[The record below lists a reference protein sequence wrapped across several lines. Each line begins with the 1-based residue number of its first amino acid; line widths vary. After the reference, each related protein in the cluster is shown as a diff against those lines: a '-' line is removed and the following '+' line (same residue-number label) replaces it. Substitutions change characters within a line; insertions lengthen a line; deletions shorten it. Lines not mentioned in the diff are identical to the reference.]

1 MQLFSHLLAER
12 QQAGNPVRTAVIG
25 AGKFGGGLIVQ
36 LAQCPGMDA
45 AVVADLD
52 PDRARAVFASCGLET
67 RVVVAE
73 SQSAIADTVRAGKL
87 AITSDPMLA
96 ARCEVI
102 DVVVDATGVPEA
114 GARHAVTAIEVG
126 RHIVMV
132 NVEADVTVGA
142 ALRRRADKAGVV
154 YTLVDGDQP
163 GCTMHMVE
171 WAKTLGFEI
180 VAAGRG
186 TIYYSDDRDGTPDSV
201 QERFGFSDEV
211 MSRRTINTKMYNS
224 FRDGTKAQV
233 EMTALANMAGLP
245 PDVRG
250 MHEPS
255 VDLEDMPRQFSLKE
269 EGGLLSRSGVVELA
283 NSIATDGETML
294 PDPIKM
300 GVFCVIR
307 AEHPFIKEDLA
318 AYGCHVGG
326 DGHNML
332 LWRPYHL
339 VAVEA
344 PLSIAAAALYGRPTG
359 APLPEPT
366 ADTIAVAKRDLRA
379 GESIDGGGGYTVN
392 GIIEK
397 ASVSLQEGLLPL
409 GLSTGARL
417 TADVARGDAVGYADV
432 ELPEPDSL
440 LRQLRRE
447 QGDEAA

>member
-1 MQLFSHLLAER
+1 MQLFTHLLAER
-12 QQAGNPVRTAVIG
+12 QASGNPIRTAVIG

-36 LAQCPGMDA
+36 LAQCPGMEA
-45 AVVADLD
+45 SVVADLD
-52 PDRARAVFASCGLET
+52 PERARAVFASCGLAQ
-67 RVVVAE
+67 RVVVAD
-73 SQSAIADTVRAGKL
+73 SASAIVDAVRAGRL
-87 AITSDPMLA
+87 AITDDPVLA
-96 ARCEVI
+96 ASSDVV

-114 GARHAVTAIEVG
+114 GALHAVTAIDAG
-126 RHIVMV
+126 HHIVMV
-132 NVEADVTVGA
+132 NIEADVTVGA
-142 ALRRRADKAGVV
+142 ALRRRADAAGVV

-163 GCTMHMVE
+163 GCTMHMIE
-171 WAKTLGFEI
+171 WARTLGFEI

-186 TIYYSDDRDGTPDSV
+186 TIYYATDRDGTPDTV

-211 MSRRTINTKMYNS
+211 MRRRTINTKMYNS

-233 EMTALANMAGLP
+233 EMTALANMTGLP

-255 VDLEDMPRQFSLKE
+255 VNLEDIPRQFSLRQ

-283 NSIATDGETML
+283 NSIARDSQTML

-307 AEHPFIKEDLA
+307 AEHPFIMEDLA
-318 AYGCHVGG
+318 GYGCHVGG

-359 APLPEPT
+359 TPLPEPT
-366 ADTIAVAKRDLRA
+366 ADTISVAKRDLQA
-379 GESIDGGGGYTVN
+379 GETIDGGGGYTVN
-392 GIIEK
+392 GVIET
-397 ASVSLQEGLLPL
+397 AAVSRQEGLLPL
-409 GLSTGARL
+409 GLSAGATL
-417 TADVARGDAVGYADV
+417 TADVARGRAVRYADV
-432 ELPEPDSL
+432 ELPGDSL

-447 QGDEAA
+447 QGDAAA

>member
-1 MQLFSHLLAER
+1 MQLFTPLLAER
-12 QQAGNPVRTAVIG
+12 QQSNNPVRAAIIG

-36 LAQCPGMDA
+36 LAQCPGMEA
-45 AVVADLD
+45 AVVADLN
-52 PDRARAVFASCGLET
+52 PERARAVFDSCGLADRVVIAET
-67 RVVVAE
+67 ADAIADVVVA
-73 SQSAIADTVRAGKL
+73 GGL
-87 AITSDPMLA
+87 AITGDPVLA
-96 ARCEVI
+96 AACEVV

-114 GARHAVTAIEVG
+114 GALHAATAIEAG
-126 RHIVMV
+126 RHVVMV

-142 ALRRRADKAGVV
+142 ALRRRADAAGVV

-171 WAKTLGFEI
+171 WARTLGFEI

-186 TIYYSDDRDGTPDSV
+186 TIYFATDRDGTPDSV

-211 MSRRTINTKMYNS
+211 MRRRTINTKMYNS

-255 VDLEDMPRQFSLKE
+255 VNLEDIPQQFSLQQ
-269 EGGLLSRSGVVELA
+269 EGGLLTRSGVVELA
-283 NSIATDGETML
+283 NSVAGDGQSML
-294 PDPIKM
+294 SEPLKM
-300 GVFCVIR
+300 GVFCVVR
-307 AEHPFIKEDLA
+307 AEHPFIMEDLA
-318 AYGCHVGG
+318 GYGCHVGG

-344 PLSIAAAALYGRPTG
+344 PLSIACAALYNRPTG
-359 APLPEPT
+359 TPLPEPT
-366 ADTIAVAKRDLRA
+366 ADTITIAKRDLQA
-379 GESIDGGGGYTVN
+379 GETIDGGGGYTVN
-392 GIIEK
+392 GVIEK
-397 ASVSLQEGLLPL
+397 ADVALRGGLLPL

-417 TADVARGDAVGYADV
+417 TLAVSRGVAVRYADV
-432 ELPEPDSL
+432 ELPADSL

-447 QGDEAA
+447 QGDSAA

>member
-1 MQLFSHLLAER
+1 MQLFTHLLAER
-12 QQAGNPVRTAVIG
+12 QASGNPIRTAVIG

-36 LAQCPGMDA
+36 LAQCPGMEA
-45 AVVADLD
+45 SVVADLD
-52 PDRARAVFASCGLET
+52 PERARAVFASCGLAQ
-67 RVVVAE
+67 RVVVAD
-73 SQSAIADTVRAGKL
+73 SASAIVDAVRAGRL
-87 AITSDPMLA
+87 AITDDPVLA
-96 ARCEVI
+96 AASDAV

-114 GARHAVTAIEVG
+114 GALHAVTAIDAG
-126 RHIVMV
+126 HHIVMV
-132 NVEADVTVGA
+132 NIEADVTVGA
-142 ALRRRADKAGVV
+142 ALRRRADAAGVV

-163 GCTMHMVE
+163 GCTMHMIE
-171 WAKTLGFEI
+171 WARTLGFEI

-186 TIYYSDDRDGTPDSV
+186 TIYYATDRDGTPDTV

-211 MSRRTINTKMYNS
+211 MRRRTINTKMYNS

-233 EMTALANMAGLP
+233 EMTALANMTGLP

-255 VDLEDMPRQFSLKE
+255 VNLEDIPRQFSLRQ

-283 NSIATDGETML
+283 NSIASDGQRML

-307 AEHPFIKEDLA
+307 AEHPFIMEDLA
-318 AYGCHVGG
+318 GYGCHVGG

-359 APLPEPT
+359 TPLPEPT
-366 ADTIAVAKRDLRA
+366 ADTITVAKRDLQA
-379 GESIDGGGGYTVN
+379 GETIDGGGGYTVN
-392 GIIEK
+392 GVIET
-397 ASVSLQEGLLPL
+397 AAVSRQEGLLPL
-409 GLSTGARL
+409 GLSAGATL
-417 TADVARGDAVGYADV
+417 TADVARGRAVRYADV
-432 ELPEPDSL
+432 ELPGDSL

-447 QGDEAA
+447 QGDAAA

>member
-1 MQLFSHLLAER
+1 MQLFTHLLAER
-12 QQAGNPVRTAVIG
+12 QRTGNPIRAAVIG
-25 AGKFGGGLIVQ
+25 AGKFGGGLIAQ
-36 LAQCPGMDA
+36 LAQCPGMEA

-52 PDRARAVFASCGLET
+52 PDRARAVFASCGQAE
-67 RVVVAE
+67 RVVGAE
-73 SQSAIADTVRAGKL
+73 SASAIADVVGAGRIAL
-87 AITSDPMLA
+87 TSDPLLA
-96 ARCEVI
+96 AGSDAV

-114 GARHAVTAIEVG
+114 GALHAVTAIDAG

-142 ALRRRADKAGVV
+142 ALRRRADAAGVV

-171 WAKTLGFEI
+171 WARTLGFEI

-186 TIYYSDDRDGTPDSV
+186 TVYYDSDRDGTPDSV
-201 QERFGFSDEV
+201 QARYGFSDEL
-211 MSRRTINTKMYNS
+211 MRRRTINTKMYNS

-233 EMTALANMAGLP
+233 EMTALANMTGLP

-255 VDLEDMPRQFSLKE
+255 VDLEEIPRQFSLQQ

-283 NSIATDGETML
+283 NSVAADGRTMRANPL
-294 PDPIKM
+294 KM

-307 AEHPFIKEDLA
+307 AEHPFAMEDLA
-318 AYGCHVGG
+318 DYGCHVGG

-344 PLSIAAAALYGRPTG
+344 PLSIACAVLYGRPTG
-359 APLPEPT
+359 APLPSPT
-366 ADTIAVAKRDLRA
+366 ADTIVVAKRDLKS
-379 GESIDGGGGYTVN
+379 GEIIDGGGGYTVN
-392 GIIEK
+392 GVIETT
-397 ASVSLQEGLLPL
+397 AISQQQGLLPL
-409 GLSTGARL
+409 GLSAGAKL
-417 TADVARGDAVGYADV
+417 TADVSRGEAVRYADV
-432 ELPEPDSL
+432 DLPADSL

-447 QGDEAA
+447 QGDAAA

>member
-1 MQLFSHLLAER
+1 MQLFTHLLAER
-12 QQAGNPVRTAVIG
+12 QASGNPIRTAVIG

-36 LAQCPGMDA
+36 LAQCPGMEA
-45 AVVADLD
+45 SVVADLD
-52 PDRARAVFASCGLET
+52 PERARAVFASCGLAQ
-67 RVVVAE
+67 RVVVAN
-73 SQSAIADTVRAGKL
+73 SASAIVDAVRAGRL
-87 AITSDPMLA
+87 AITDDPVLA
-96 ARCEVI
+96 AASDAV

-114 GARHAVTAIEVG
+114 GALHAVTAIDAG
-126 RHIVMV
+126 HHIVMV
-132 NVEADVTVGA
+132 NIEADVTVGA
-142 ALRRRADKAGVV
+142 ALRRRADAAGVV

-163 GCTMHMVE
+163 GCTMHMIE
-171 WAKTLGFEI
+171 WARTLGFEI

-186 TIYYSDDRDGTPDSV
+186 TIYYATDRDGTPDTV

-211 MSRRTINTKMYNS
+211 MRRRTINTKMYNS

-233 EMTALANMAGLP
+233 EMTALANMTGLP

-255 VDLEDMPRQFSLKE
+255 VNLEDIPRQFSLRQ

-283 NSIATDGETML
+283 NSIASDGQRML

-307 AEHPFIKEDLA
+307 AEHPFIMEDLA
-318 AYGCHVGG
+318 GYGCHVGG

-359 APLPEPT
+359 TPLPEPT
-366 ADTIAVAKRDLRA
+366 ADTITVAKRDLQA
-379 GESIDGGGGYTVN
+379 GETIDGGGGYTVN
-392 GIIEK
+392 GVIET
-397 ASVSLQEGLLPL
+397 AAVSRQEGLLPL
-409 GLSTGARL
+409 GLSAGATL
-417 TADVARGDAVGYADV
+417 TADVARGRAVRYADV
-432 ELPEPDSL
+432 ELPGDSL

-447 QGDEAA
+447 QGDAAA